1 MNIKDYGFV
10 FEWPHEETQS
20 GTWFSFV
27 SDGGM
32 LRMQR
37 EALGYTQQQ
46 VASLA
51 HITLRQYQRFE
62 SGERKLESSSFR
74 IGLNVCFALKI
85 NPMFYCDIFRN
96 DKQDMTF
103 VEIQT
108 NKI

>member
-10 FEWPHEETQS
+10 FEWPHEETQP

-62 SGERKLESSSFR
+62 SGERNLESSSFR
-74 IGLNVCFALKI
+74 IGLNVCFALRI
-85 NPMFYCDIFRN
+85 NPMFYCDISRN
-96 DKQDMTF
+96 NSPGTAF
-103 VEIQT
+103 VEIHPD
-108 NKI
+108 KI